1 LKPFASTTTSGSIA
15 KSAFRTAATHR
26 EVPARWLASARERF
40 RAPLAP
46 QSYALICGT
55 VAIFAMALL
64 AYRPIF
70 PGAFL
75 MDDQRLVQT
84 DNPLVNGQLT
94 PLSIWFQ
101 TDFPLCN
108 LAFFLERLAWG
119 MHPALYHLAS
129 VALHALS
136 AVLVWRLLKQLQIR
150 GAWLAGILFAIH
162 PVCVNSVARIAELKN
177 TLSLPFF
184 LLSILFYL
192 RYDASVLH
200 PPNSRPGR
208 SRKLGTVLYT
218 LSLVAFLLAL
228 LTKTSTIM
236 LPAALLACVAWQR
249 GKLSW
254 RDRAHTSPHF
264 LLALSFGLMSVWFQK
279 YQALAGETL
288 PPVSF
293 LGRCIVASKVFWFYL
308 GKIFVPLNLNLVYPR
323 WDPEARSM
331 SAFLPM
337 ALICVAG
344 MVCWRFRRS
353 WGRPVLFGL
362 ASFAILLFPVLGF
375 FDAQYLVKWQVSDH
389 LQYLPLIAP
398 VALAAATIAG
408 LLKSRMLPLGI
419 TVVVLA
425 LFALT
430 FQRARVFSTQ
440 EGLMR
445 DTLAKNPMASDA
457 HNDLGVVLARR
468 QDLPGA
474 LSQFKAAVQSD
485 PANLAAHLN
494 LGQALA
500 MQGNFPEAKSNF
512 LFILNVKPFDPDAHI
527 QLAGILGAE
536 GHFRQA
542 RSHLKVALVFKPT
555 ADTRL
560 QLAQATYQSGEFSEA
575 LAQFRKLALAQPDS
589 PPTLNSLAW
598 VLATCPED
606 ALRDGAEAVRMAHG
620 ACQLTGFKQSP
631 YLSTLAAAY
640 AEAGRFPEAIDA
652 EETALRLQIAAG
664 DNALTGLNRQLLA
677 YYRAGRPFHETPRAP
692 ETAAF

>member
-1 LKPFASTTTSGSIA
+1 
-15 KSAFRTAATHR
+15 
-26 EVPARWLASARERF
+26 
-40 RAPLAP
+40 
-46 QSYALICGT
+46 
-55 VAIFAMALL
+55 MALL